1 MKMNIEEVKEFIQG
15 TSKDTIVY
23 IGCDSER
30 LRRKRKGKRVV
41 RYTSVVICHIDGKHG
56 ARVFGDITYE
66 YVEDANQA
74 KPFNR
79 LWKEAEKVVQL
90 YEQFIDVLEDRYAE
104 LHIDINPS
112 EDTGSNIVHNAA
124 VGYIK
129 GMTGITP
136 KVKPMAFA
144 ASKGADMYHGKVAVN
159 L

>member
-1 MKMNIEEVKEFIQG
+1 MKMNIEEVKEFIRS
-15 TSKDTIVY
+15 TSKDTVIY
-23 IGCDSER
+23 IGTDSER
-30 LRRKRKGKRVV
+30 LRRKKKGKRVV

-90 YEQFIDVLEDRYAE
+90 HEEFLDVLDDRTYE
-104 LHIDINPS
+104 LHIDVSAN
-112 EDTGSNIVHNAA
+112 EDHGSNIVHNAA

-129 GMTGITP
+129 AMTGITP

-144 ASKGADMYHGKVAVN
+144 ASKGADKLYSKT
-159 L
+159 LS